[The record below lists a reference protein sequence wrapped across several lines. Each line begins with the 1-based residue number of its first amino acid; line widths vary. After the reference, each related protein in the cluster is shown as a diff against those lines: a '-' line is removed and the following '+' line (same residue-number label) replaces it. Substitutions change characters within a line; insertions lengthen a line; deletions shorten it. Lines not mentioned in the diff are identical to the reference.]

1 MTKENGLEA
10 WERNADFWDAQMG
23 DFSNEFHRTV
33 VRPGTEALLEIHP
46 GDFVLDAACG
56 NGNFSRRLAE
66 LGARVVAFDY
76 SPGMIAHAKKRAA
89 DAGKRIEFQ
98 VCDATDLKQLKALQ
112 REVPF
117 DKAVSNMAV
126 MDIADIHPL
135 FHAIYDLLAP
145 GGRFV
150 FTTCH
155 PCFGDSPEGKYLHA
169 CLWKGEAI
177 SGQPVLQNYYHRSL
191 QEILNPAF
199 GAGFVLDRLLE
210 TPFRNSEIPAV
221 LTCRLQKK

>member
-23 DFSNEFHRTV
+23 DFSNEFHRAV

-98 VCDATDLKQLKALQ
+98 VCDATNLKQLKALQ

-155 PCFGDSPEGKYLHA
+155 PCFGDYPEGTYLRS
-169 CLWKGEAI
+169 CLWKGKAI

-199 GAGFVLDRLLE
+199 ALGFVLDRLLE
-210 TPFRNSEIPAV
+210 TPFRNSEIPAA
-221 LTCRLQKK
+221 LTCRLRKE